1 MTVAWLQAGEAKA
14 LVEAVTVSIATAAA
28 EVTLVHQKSAA
39 IQLASVTTTAPAA
52 ASVQLASVTTGSE

>member
-1 MTVAWLQAGEAKA
+1 MTGARLQAGEAKA

-39 IQLASVTTTAPAA
+39 ASAA